1 MAPADRFH
9 RNPAFAALD
18 ADHVLERIAGGN
30 ETDVYRSDDGLTVV
44 KLKHEQYADIPA
56 ALDEARRLAAAAA
69 RYQALLGTRHTIPS
83 DFLLARDRHS
93 MIQVLTVQPFLR
105 HARPLADLDL
115 DRLTAAERRQL
126 AAELRDI
133 IRRAVTSWL
142 RSGDMPDLYG
152 RRARHAGER
161 AAARS
166 LRNLPERIWSFL
178 VHRTILQSQN
188 LLLTAT
194 PPRRV
199 VLVDYDEV
207 RRSPLYRTVYFLTRL
222 MLFIR
227 DLVVLQMRLG

>member
-9 RNPAFAALD
+9 HNPAFAALD

-30 ETDVYRSDDGLTVV
+30 ETDVYRSDDGRTVV
-44 KLKHEQYADIPA
+44 KLKHEQHADIAA
-56 ALDEARRLAAAAA
+56 ALRETQRLRTAAV
-69 RYQALLGTRHTIPS
+69 RYRVLLGERHTIPS
-83 DFLLARDRHS
+83 DFLLARDRQGT
-93 MIQVLTVQPFLR
+93 IQVLTVQPFLS

-115 DRLTAAERRQL
+115 SRLTAAERRQL

-133 IRRAVTSWL
+133 IRRAVVSWL

-152 RRARHAGER
+152 RRARHAAER

-178 VHRTILQSQN
+178 VRRTILQSQN

-194 PPRRV
+194 PPRQV

-207 RRSPLYRTVYFLTRL
+207 RRSRLYRSVYFLTRL
-222 MLFIR
+222 LLFVR
-227 DLVVLQMRLG
+227 DLIVIRLRLS